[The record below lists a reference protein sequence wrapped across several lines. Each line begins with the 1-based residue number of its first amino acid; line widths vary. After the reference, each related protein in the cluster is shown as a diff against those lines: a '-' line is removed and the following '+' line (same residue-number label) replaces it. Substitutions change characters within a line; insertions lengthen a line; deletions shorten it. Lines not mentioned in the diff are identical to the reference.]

1 MTRSQIALRCLFPI
15 LALVACV
22 YVVDYLVLRVR
33 MLHAT
38 PASPFESMTRTRVLA
53 IAQKGGKTDYQIDQV
68 QPVETLTCVHSLSPH
83 YGDQPCWYLKPRLNQ
98 PIPIS

>member
-1 MTRSQIALRCLFPI
+1 MTRSQIAHRCLFSI

-22 YVVDYLVLRVR
+22 YLVDYLVLRVR

-68 QPVETLTCVHSLSPH
+68 QPVETLTCVHALFRH
-83 YGDQPCWYLKPRLNQ
+83 YGHQPCWYLKPRLNQ